1 MSSTPFG
8 EHLKRER
15 EMRGVS
21 LEEIAA
27 ATRISTR
34 FLEAI
39 ENERWDQ
46 LPGGVFNRGFIRSIA
61 RFLGMDEDSLVAEY
75 DLGAKSNGH
84 SQTHSVAALPAQD
97 LPRNWSAAVVA
108 VLVLVVLIGGVT
120 FTLVH
125 YRSKISAG
133 VHRGVAAVGA
143 QIHRIRAKRHGAL
156 ETASPPAKSASASPA
171 TPAAAVPAPAPAAAP
186 STAIAAP
193 LILKLEAGK
202 PANVKVLAD
211 GKVLFD
217 GPVHVNDVKQFQ
229 AHDQFQVTSS
239 ESSALLLELNG
250 QTVPPIGTPG
260 QPGSVTLT
268 RSDLSPAMGDA
279 H

>member
-27 ATRISTR
+27 ATRINTR
-34 FLEAI
+34 YLEAI
-39 ENERWDQ
+39 ENDRWDQ

-75 DLGAKSNGH
+75 DLGTKSNGN
-84 SQTHSVAALPAQD
+84 SQHLAAVPAEHI
-97 LPRNWSAAVVA
+97 PRNWQPAVVA
-108 VLVLVVLIGGVT
+108 ITVLVLLIAGVT
-120 FTLVH
+120 FATVH
-125 YRSKISAG
+125 YRSQIAGGLHRGISVVAAQ
-133 VHRGVAAVGA
+133 VHRL
-143 QIHRIRAKRHGAL
+143 RAKSHVS
-156 ETASPPAKSASASPA
+156 SPAAISSPAASA
-171 TPAAAVPAPAPAAAP
+171 APAA
-186 STAIAAP
+186 STSAVSATPGASIPTGAAP
-193 LILKLEAGK
+193 LTLQLEAGK
-202 PANVKVLAD
+202 PADVKVVAD
-211 GKVLFD
+211 GSVVYQ
-217 GPVHVNDVKQFQ
+217 GPVQVNDVKQFQ
-229 AHDQFQVTSS
+229 AHDTFQVSSS

-268 RSDLSPAMGDA
+268 RSDLAGTTGDS

>member
-27 ATRISTR
+27 ATRINAR

-39 ENERWDQ
+39 ENERWDL

-61 RFLGMDEDSLVAEY
+61 RYLGMDEDSLVAEY
-75 DLGAKSNGH
+75 DLGAKNNGNAH
-84 SQTHSVAALPAQD
+84 THSVAAVPAQD
-97 LPRNWSAAVVA
+97 MPRNWRPAAVA
-108 VLVLVVLIGGVT
+108 VVLLALLIGGGV
-120 FTLVH
+120 FTYAH
-125 YRSKISAG
+125 YRSQISAG
-133 VHRGVAAVGA
+133 LHRGAAAVAG

-156 ETASPPAKSASASPA
+156 QTASPPAKSASASPNSPA
-171 TPAAAVPAPAPAAAP
+171 TASPSAA
-186 STAIAAP
+186 SAAP
-193 LILKLEAGK
+193 LTLKLEAGK
-202 PANVKVLAD
+202 PAHVKIVAD
-211 GKVLFD
+211 GKVVFD

-229 AHDQFQVTSS
+229 AHDDFQVTSS

-260 QPGSVTLT
+260 EPGSVTLT
-268 RSDLSPAMGDA
+268 RSDLKPSSGES